1 MKAIYTEYLHIV
13 GNKPGLLNLKK
24 SFTNQILSSFS
35 LQNLKVKQYCLKFT
49 SSHIYTS
56 QEFVWGLG
64 QKDYLIIC
72 WKITFAKNYKE
83 ELMTL
88 KKKNI

>member
-1 MKAIYTEYLHIV
+1 MKVIYTEYLHIV

-35 LQNLKVKQYCLKFT
+35 LQNLKVKQYCLKLT

-72 WKITFAKNYKE
+72 
-83 ELMTL
+83 
-88 KKKNI
+88 